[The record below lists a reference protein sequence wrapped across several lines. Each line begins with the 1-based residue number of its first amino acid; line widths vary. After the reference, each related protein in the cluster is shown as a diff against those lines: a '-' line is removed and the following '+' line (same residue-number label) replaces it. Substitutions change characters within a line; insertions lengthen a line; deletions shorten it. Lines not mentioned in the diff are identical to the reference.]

1 MARKYTHVKHLEP
14 IVFKMKKEG
23 ISNAEVAET
32 LGLSKSQVKD
42 LVKRHNRR
50 ARSVDK
56 IPAKAKGRPRKQ
68 PIKSWKALEAENERL
83 KMENELLRDF
93 LSATERK

>member
-1 MARKYTHVKHLEP
+1 MRRQYTQIKHHEP
-14 IVFKMKKEG
+14 IVFKMKEEG
-23 ISNAEVAET
+23 ISNAEIAET

-50 ARSVDK
+50 IRNADK
-56 IPAKAKGRPRKQ
+56 MPAKTKGRPRKQ
-68 PIKSWKALEAENERL
+68 PINSYKALEAENARL

-93 LSATERK
+93 LSVTERK

>member
-1 MARKYTHVKHLEP
+1 MVRQYTHVKHLEP

-23 ISNAEVAET
+23 ISNAEIAEA

-50 ARSVDK
+50 TRCADNM
-56 IPAKAKGRPRKQ
+56 PAKKKGHPRRQ
-68 PIKSWKALEAENERL
+68 PISSWEALEAENTRL
-83 KMENELLRDF
+83 KYVPVLQRF
-93 LSATERK
+93 T